1 MNTILDKVRLALRIR
16 TDNHDFDSQLTDLIN
31 ACLKDLK
38 TTGITN
44 NDTTDVLISEAIC
57 TYCAMRF
64 GDNMSNYDKLKSSYD
79 EQKAHMQMSTGYT
92 NWNVQE

>member
-1 MNTILDKVRLALRIR
+1 MNTVLAKVRLALRI
-16 TDNHDFDSQLTDLIN
+16 TTNDFDSELTDLIN

-44 NDTTDVLISEAIC
+44 NDTTDELISEAIC

-64 GDNMSNYDKLKSSYD
+64 GDDMSNYEKLKSSYD

-92 NWNVQE
+92 DWNNV